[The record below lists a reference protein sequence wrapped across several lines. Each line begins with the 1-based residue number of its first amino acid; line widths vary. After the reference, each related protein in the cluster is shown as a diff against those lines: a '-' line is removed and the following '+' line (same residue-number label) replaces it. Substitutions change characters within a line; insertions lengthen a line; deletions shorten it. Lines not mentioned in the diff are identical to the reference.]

1 MVNHMGPNHTDPRL
15 APQARYILP
24 SLHVRADA
32 STTYGP
38 FSVGLPLLDSIWHE
52 QVRVGLTLSMRV
64 ISLKVTCQ
72 NVALPSA
79 GIALVNTYIPQVR
92 VCARVSACVCVCA
105 VRRARMIPSLLFQ
118 PYILVHRPD
127 IPALMVKQVAGPNP
141 KTLPVSLSA
150 LRPLK
155 P

>member
-1 MVNHMGPNHTDPRL
+1 MGLVISL
-15 APQARYILP
+15 ACVTGTCVVFHPLLIQLVLVITGLGRYILP

-92 VCARVSACVCVCA
+92 ECARVSACVCVCVCGSSSA
-105 VRRARMIPSLLFQ
+105 HDSIA
-118 PYILVHRPD
+118 
-127 IPALMVKQVAGPNP
+127 
-141 KTLPVSLSA
+141 PVSAVYLGA
-150 LRPLK
+150 P